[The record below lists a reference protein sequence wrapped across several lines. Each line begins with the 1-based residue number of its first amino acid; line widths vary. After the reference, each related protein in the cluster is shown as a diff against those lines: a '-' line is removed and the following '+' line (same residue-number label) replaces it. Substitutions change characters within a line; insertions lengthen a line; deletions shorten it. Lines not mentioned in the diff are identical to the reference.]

1 MFLKNSLTKDVEF
14 DILPPVK
21 KKTLQVVICFMKKFE
36 DTVTNE
42 IQMKKE
48 DRITDDKLSEK
59 VELSIL
65 FDFYGDLLKTHNRQI
80 FEDYILNDLSLS
92 EIADEQG
99 ISRQGVHDIVK
110 RCSRQL
116 KDYED
121 TLNLIKKFDLTKAK
135 VNRIK
140 ELSEEIHKKST
151 LYTEELNEI
160 IELSGNILQ
169 DL

>member
-1 MFLKNSLTKDVEF
+1 MRKF
-14 DILPPVK
+14 D
-21 KKTLQVVICFMKKFE
+21 
-36 DTVTNE
+36 DTVINDV
-42 IQMKKE
+42 QMKKE
-48 DRITDDKLSEK
+48 DRITDDKLIEK

-65 FDFYGDLLKTHNRQI
+65 FDFYGELLKTHNRHI

-110 RCSRQL
+110 RCSKQL

-121 TLNLIKKFDLTKAK
+121 TLKLIKKFDLTKTK
-135 VNRIK
+135 INRIK
-140 ELSEEIHKKST
+140 ELSETLYKNST
-151 LYTEELNEI
+151 LYADELNEI
-160 IELSGNILQ
+160 IQLSDNILQ

>member
-1 MFLKNSLTKDVEF
+1 
-14 DILPPVK
+14 
-21 KKTLQVVICFMKKFE
+21 
-36 DTVTNE
+36 
-42 IQMKKE
+42 MKKE
-48 DRITDDKLSEK
+48 DRITDDKLLEK

-65 FDFYGDLLKTHNRQI
+65 FDFYGELLKTHNRHI

-110 RCSRQL
+110 RCSKQL

-121 TLNLIKKFDLTKAK
+121 ALKLIKKFDLTKIK
-135 VNRIK
+135 INRIK
-140 ELSEEIHKKST
+140 DLSETIYKNST
-151 LYTEELNEI
+151 LYTDELNEI
-160 IELSGNILQ
+160 IQLSDNILK

>member
-1 MFLKNSLTKDVEF
+1 MTKLEEHESKDNRIRRE
-14 DILPPVK
+14 
-21 KKTLQVVICFMKKFE
+21 
-36 DTVTNE
+36 E
-42 IQMKKE
+42 I
-48 DRITDDKLSEK
+48 ITDDKLNEK
-59 VELSIL
+59 VELSNL
-65 FDFYGDLLKTHNRQI
+65 FDFYGDLLKKHNKQI

-110 RCSRQL
+110 RCSKQL

-121 TLNLIKKFDLTKAK
+121 KLNLIKKFDITKAK

-140 ELSEEIHKKST
+140 ELSEEMNQKGSLCT
-151 LYTEELNEI
+151 DELLEI
-160 IELSGNILQ
+160 IQLTNNILQ

>member
-1 MFLKNSLTKDVEF
+1 MRKF
-14 DILPPVK
+14 D
-21 KKTLQVVICFMKKFE
+21 
-36 DTVTNE
+36 DTVINDV
-42 IQMKKE
+42 QMKKE
-48 DRITDDKLSEK
+48 DRITDDKLIEK

-65 FDFYGDLLKTHNRQI
+65 FDFYGELLKTHNRHI

-110 RCSRQL
+110 RCSKQL

-121 TLNLIKKFDLTKAK
+121 ALKLIEKFDLTKIK
-135 VNRIK
+135 INRIK
-140 ELSEEIHKKST
+140 ELSETLYKNST
-151 LYTEELNEI
+151 LHADELNEI
-160 IELSGNILQ
+160 IQLSDNILQ